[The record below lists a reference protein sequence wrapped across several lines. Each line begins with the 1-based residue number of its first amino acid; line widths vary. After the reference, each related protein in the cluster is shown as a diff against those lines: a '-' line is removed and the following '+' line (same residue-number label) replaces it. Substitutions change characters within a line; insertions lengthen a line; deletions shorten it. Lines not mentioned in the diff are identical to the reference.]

1 MWYIWL
7 IAAGIFFVAEMIT
20 TGFLI
25 FWLGIGSILA
35 MITSF
40 ITDSIFIQTAVFVI
54 SSVLLIPL
62 TKPLVKKYIDTGK
75 STVTNAYGVIGKIGI
90 VTVDIDTIEA
100 TGQIKVNGEI
110 WSAKAD
116 TNIPKGTKVEVLKI
130 DGVKLIVTPKVES
143 LSDSSI

>member
-7 IAAGIFFVAEMIT
+7 IAAGVFFVAEMIT

-35 MITSF
+35 MLTSF
-40 ITDSIFIQTAVFVI
+40 ITNSIFIQTAVFVI

-90 VTVDIDTIEA
+90 VTVDIDAIEA
-100 TGQIKVNGEI
+100 TGQVKVNGEI

-116 TNIPKGTKVEVLKI
+116 TNIPKGTKVEVLRI

>member
-54 SSVLLIPL
+54 SSVVLIPL

-75 STVTNAYGVIGKIGI
+75 STVTNAYGIIGKTGI
-90 VTVDIDTIEA
+90 VTVDIDTLES
-100 TGQIKVNGEI
+100 TGQVKVNGEI

-116 TNIPKGTKVEVLKI
+116 SNIPKGTKVEVLKI

>member
-7 IAAGIFFVAEMIT
+7 IAAGVFFVAEMIT
-20 TGFLI
+20 TGFLV
-25 FWLGIGSILA
+25 FWLGIGSLLA

-54 SSVLLIPL
+54 SSVILIPL

-75 STVTNAYGVIGKIGI
+75 STVTNAYGVIGKTGI
-90 VTVDIDTIEA
+90 VTVDINTLDA
-100 TGQIKVNGEI
+100 TGQVKVNGEI

-130 DGVKLIVTPKVES
+130 DGVKLIVTSKVES
-143 LSDSSI
+143 LSESSI